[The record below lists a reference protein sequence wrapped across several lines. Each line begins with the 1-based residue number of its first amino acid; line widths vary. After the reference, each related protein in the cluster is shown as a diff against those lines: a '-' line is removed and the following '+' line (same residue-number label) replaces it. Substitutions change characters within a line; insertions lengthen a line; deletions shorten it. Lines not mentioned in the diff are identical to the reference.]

1 MSKMKE
7 PADDAQRLNQA
18 CEDIAR
24 LQLRVRE
31 LEIGQLGVDELKEK
45 VARLERLQVQRQS
58 IELAGPGEPI
68 NRLKR
73 SKS

>member
-1 MSKMKE
+1 MKE

-18 CEDIAR
+18 CGDIAR

-58 IELAGPGEPI
+58 IELAEPGEPI